1 VDKDIQ
7 EMVEELKLA
16 KGLLRSIRIAKT
28 VQIDQLNQEIK
39 QISKVVDSYG
49 SAARTQGR
57 DDGTST
63 ALSACP
69 GIGCGSEDV
78 KLCHNLPENDL
89 WSKNDLWWVECRAC
103 GAAGKL
109 RSTKAEAIANWNQIP
124 RGKNHG

>member
-1 VDKDIQ
+1 LEVDKDIQ

-28 VQIDQLNQEIK
+28 VQMDQLNQEIK

-49 SAARTQGR
+49 SAATTQGR

-63 ALSACP
+63 ILSACP

-78 KLCHNLPENDL
+78 KLCNDL
-89 WSKNDLWWVECRAC
+89 PGNDLWWVGCRAC
-103 GAAGKL
+103 GAEGKI
-109 RSTKAEAIANWNQIP
+109 RPTKAEAIANWNKIP
-124 RGKNHG
+124 RGNKEIK